1 MRDRDLRVL
10 LLSALQPAP
19 DFSPLAAL
27 RRSSASRLGRLLRW
41 LDQSGLALYFLT
53 QLQEHDALGQVPARF
68 REALESRLTA
78 NQARTQA
85 MLAEFARLVDS
96 FRRDGVRFVALKGFT
111 LTPAFCP
118 APHLRH
124 MTDFDFLVAPDSF
137 ENAKR
142 VLQSCGYDQQENGG
156 VDEATFAT
164 PLRHIPSPEDDI
176 YAIPEHREVDLLTTL
191 HHAAHGVTID
201 APIGGLDSAEIRTL
215 HGISFPAL
223 PPAEMFC
230 LQVMHAFKHLLGS
243 WVRASWLLE
252 IGYFIDRHYLQD
264 HLWRGVADRMGRDAQ
279 RRNAFGLVI
288 SLTNGLWPRPIPQAL
303 ADGCLQSLPP
313 SIELWVAHF
322 GVKTAVADLDGAK
335 WTLFVHRE
343 FVDDRNHWNS
353 YLSDRIFPVGRRA
366 SLGMVTSND
375 SGTRIKAKVA
385 QWRHTM
391 RRSIFHAQSIFS
403 LPVHAIRWKYALR
416 SIEKQRVQVSQAL
429 TR

>member
-1 MRDRDLRVL
+1 MRDRDLRAL

-27 RRSSASRLGRLLRW
+27 RRASPSRLARLLRW
-41 LDQSGLALYFLT
+41 LDQSGLALYLLN
-53 QLQEHDALGQVPARF
+53 QLQEHDAWAQVPARF
-68 REALESRLTA
+68 RQALEARLTA

-85 MLAEFARLVDS
+85 MLREFARLVES
-96 FRRDGVRFVALKGFT
+96 FDRDGVRFVALKGFT

-124 MTDFDFLVAPDSF
+124 QTDFDFLVAPDSF

-142 VLQSCGYDQQENGG
+142 VMQSCGYDQQENGRL
-156 VDEATFAT
+156 DEVTFAT
-164 PLRHIPSPEDDI
+164 PLRHIPSPDDDI
-176 YAIPEHREVDLLTTL
+176 YAIPEHREVDLVTTL
-191 HHAAHGVTID
+191 AQAAHGVSIG

-223 PPAEMFC
+223 PAAEMFC

-252 IGYFIDRHYLQD
+252 IGYFIDRHYRQD
-264 HLWRGVADRMGRDAQ
+264 HLWRGVADRMGRDAK

-288 SLTNGLWPRPIPQAL
+288 SLTNGLWSRPIPQAL
-303 ADGCLQSLPP
+303 ADWCLQSLPP

-322 GVKTAVADLDGAK
+322 GMKTAVADLDGAK
-335 WTLFVHRE
+335 LTLFVHRE
-343 FVDDRNHWNS
+343 FVDDRNRWNS
-353 YLSDRIFPVGRRA
+353 YLSDRIFPVGRHA
-366 SLGMVTSND
+366 SIGMVTNTD

-403 LPVHAIRWKYALR
+403 LPVDAIRWKYALR
-416 SIEKQRVQVSQAL
+416 SIEKQRVPVSQAL